1 MNGVGSKSPWGF
13 RRMTGLVLT
22 AGGARGAYQAGVLKR
37 IGELPALRDRP
48 SPFPIVAG
56 ASAGAINGTAVAGY
70 SANFRDGTQ
79 LLAQLW
85 GRLGAQQV
93 YRSDLLS
100 LGRNGLRLLLDVA
113 LGPAFGAGRVQSLL
127 DTAPLRAFLAAR
139 LPMDGISESIRSGHL
154 YALAITATGYH
165 SGKAFTFIQGKPGHP
180 LWTKSRRVAL
190 PVTLGVEHI
199 YASAAI
205 PLVFPPA
212 PIVVAGATA
221 YFGDGALRLVTPLSP
236 AIRLGA
242 ERVLAIG
249 VRNQNASDDLLRAE
263 LARDADVAEAQARLR
278 SPPLAQVCGVFM
290 NAIFLDHLD
299 ADVDHLRRMNELVAG
314 YQGGQGQAPR
324 KAVVP
329 SRVSEPMR
337 VVEPLIVSP
346 SEDLAMIAKSLQH
359 RMPRAVR
366 YLMDALG
373 TPDAQSA
380 DLTSYLL
387 FDAKF
392 TQALID
398 IGYRDAS
405 QRIDEIEDFLL
416 RADADSSGAAQ
427 AARDLKG

>member
-1 MNGVGSKSPWGF
+1 
-13 RRMTGLVLT
+13 MTGLVLT

-37 IGELPALRDRP
+37 IGEIAALRGRP

-70 SANFRDGTQ
+70 SADFHAGSQR
-79 LLAQLW
+79 LAKLW
-85 GRLGAQQV
+85 AELGAAQV
-93 YRSDLLS
+93 YRSDLFS
-100 LGRNGLRLLLDVA
+100 LGRNGLRLLLDVL
-113 LGPAFGAGRVQSLL
+113 LGSISGAGRVQSLV
-127 DTAPLRAFLAAR
+127 DTAPLRAFLAR
-139 LPMDGISESIRSGHL
+139 ELPLDGVAAAIRSGQL

-190 PVTLGVEHI
+190 PMAITVDHV

-249 VRNQNASDDLLRAE
+249 VRNQNAADDLLRTE
-263 LARDADVAEAQARLR
+263 LAADADVVEAKARLR

-314 YQGGQGQAPR
+314 FQSATPG
-324 KAVVP
+324 KASVP
-329 SRVSEPMR
+329 GRVREPMR
-337 VVEPLIVSP
+337 IVEPLVISP
-346 SEDLAMIAKSLQH
+346 SEDLALVARSLEH

-387 FDAKF
+387 FDRSF
-392 TQALID
+392 TGALIE
-398 IGYRDAS
+398 IGYRDAAA
-405 QRIDEIEDFLL
+405 RADEIEEFLL
-416 RADADSSGAAQ
+416 GTGEQ
-427 AARDLKG
+427 AAAAAG

>member
-1 MNGVGSKSPWGF
+1 MNGFSKPHWGM

-37 IGELPALRDRP
+37 IGEIPALRDRP

-70 SANFRDGTQ
+70 SARFREGTQ
-79 LLAQLW
+79 LLAKLW
-85 GRLGAQQV
+85 GQLGARQV
-93 YRSDLLS
+93 YRTDLLS
-100 LGRNGLRLLLDVA
+100 LGRNGMRLLLDVA
-113 LGPAFGAGRVQSLL
+113 LGPIFGAGRLQSLV
-127 DTAPLRAFLAAR
+127 DTAPLRAFLAAE
-139 LPMDGISESIRSGHL
+139 LPMAGISESIRNGHL

-165 SGKAFTFIQGKPGHP
+165 SGKAFTFIQGKAGHA

-242 ERVLAIG
+242 ERVFAIG
-249 VRNQNASDDLLRAE
+249 VRNQDAADDLLRTE
-263 LARDADVAEAQARLR
+263 LAADADVAEARARLR
-278 SPPLAQVCGVFM
+278 SPPLSQVCGVFM

-314 YQGGQGQAPR
+314 YQGTRQDRAQ
-324 KAVVP
+324 VP
-329 SRVSEPMR
+329 SRISEPMR
-337 VVEPLIVSP
+337 VIEPLIVSP

-398 IGYRDAS
+398 IGYHDAGK
-405 QRIDEIEDFLL
+405 RIDEIEEFLL
-416 RADADSSGAAQ
+416 GSEPRASAAGAAVADAG
-427 AARDLKG
+427 

>member
-1 MNGVGSKSPWGF
+1 MNAIGLKSSWDS

-37 IGELPALRDRP
+37 VGEIPALRGQP

-56 ASAGAINGTAVAGY
+56 ASAGAINGTAVAGT
-70 SANFRDGTQ
+70 SDDFHGGTR
-79 LLAQLW
+79 LLAELW
-85 GRLGAQQV
+85 GQLGAPQV

-113 LGPAFGAGRVQSLL
+113 LGPLFGAGRVQSFV
-127 DTAPLRAFLAAR
+127 DTAPLRAFLSAN
-139 LPMDGISESIRSGHL
+139 LPMDGIATSIRNGHL

-180 LWTKSRRVAL
+180 LWNKSRRVAL
-190 PVTLGVEHI
+190 PVALGVEHV

-242 ERVLAIG
+242 ERVFAIG
-249 VRNQNASDDLLRAE
+249 VRNQNAADDLLRTE
-263 LARDADVAEAQARLR
+263 LAADADVVEARARLR

-314 YQGGQGQAPR
+314 SQCATPG
-324 KAVVP
+324 KASVP
-329 SRVSEPMR
+329 SRISEPMR
-337 VVEPLIVSP
+337 VVEPLVVSP

-366 YLMDALG
+366 YLMEALG

-387 FDAKF
+387 FDSHF

-398 IGYRDAS
+398 VGYRDAGK
-405 QRIDEIEDFLL
+405 RIDEIEAFLL
-416 RADADSSGAAQ
+416 APELQAGADAVASASA
-427 AARDLKG
+427 